1 MAKRKPVRK
10 SPAPKARKRRAETE
24 AKPAKTG
31 VARGA
36 KAEAPAKRP
45 ARKAAPKPVGA
56 EKAKPAEVVA
66 SVEVAPQRY
75 PDREKFV
82 VEFLKDGNATQ
93 AAIRAGY
100 SPKTA
105 YSSGQRLL
113 KSVEV
118 ADKIA
123 KAKAAQLKRLEISA
137 DRVLN
142 EIARVAY
149 SDLSDVVTWEGPD
162 EEDPWG
168 TPVDEDGRRRPPPML
183 ARQKVKP
190 SKSLDKDVTAAIAEI
205 SESCDQSGKVTTK
218 VKMHDKLGALKLLG
232 QHLKLFADKLELSG
246 PDGGPIEV
254 ANMTPEQRK
263 ERLAELLAKRGK

>member
-1 MAKRKPVRK
+1 MPKRKP
-10 SPAPKARKRRAETE
+10 APKTKPE
-24 AKPAKTG
+24 AKPARKT
-31 VARGA
+31 AA
-36 KAEAPAKRP
+36 KRAPAK
-45 ARKAAPKPVGA
+45 KAAPKRVVAA
-56 EKAKPAEVVA
+56 EAKRVEVVA
-66 SVEVAPQRY
+66 SVEERQRV

-82 VEFLKDGNATQ
+82 IEFLKDENATQ

-123 KAKAAQLKRLEISA
+123 KAKAKQLKRLEISA

-149 SDLSDVVTWEGPD
+149 SDLTDVVTFDGTD

-168 TPVDEDGRRRPPPML
+168 TPADEDGRRRPPPHL
-183 ARQKVKP
+183 ARLTVKP

-205 SESCDQSGKVTTK
+205 SESCDQHGKVTTK

-263 ERLAELLAKRGK
+263 ERLAELLAKRGQQGR